1 MGRVDIVPDG
11 DVILVVQDQV
21 ELRVYSIVL
30 KLASAVFKAM
40 LGPHFAEG
48 QVQGTPTDPKSVSLQ
63 EDSTEGMKML
73 CLCLHHPQATATS
86 CTHRRPGYR
95 RRQIRVH
102 ECCSLRSRI
111 LDFSDQ
117 HPPLP

>member
-63 EDSTEGMKML
+63 EDSTEVRL
-73 CLCLHHPQATATS
+73 PSISVTS
-86 CTHRRPGYR
+86 HLLT
-95 RRQIRVH
+95 
-102 ECCSLRSRI
+102 ECRA
-111 LDFSDQ
+111 
-117 HPPLP
+117 